1 MSATTTAAPTHRRH
15 TQRDG
20 QHQLKKQRR
29 LARACVWSR
38 AQAPAATPMIGP
50 MLLPLAP
57 SDDSS
62 FDNAAAELVTM
73 TFEGGGGEGDDDD
86 DGGGETAVLVMVGL
100 TNTMVVTPFA
110 ARAD

>member
-20 QHQLKKQRR
+20 QHQLKNKGVR
-29 LARACVWSR
+29 LER

-100 TNTMVVTPFA
+100 TNTLVVTPFA

>member
-1 MSATTTAAPTHRRH
+1 ME
-15 TQRDG
+15 
-20 QHQLKKQRR
+20 
-29 LARACVWSR
+29 R

-62 FDNAAAELVTM
+62 FDSAAAELVTM
-73 TFEGGGGEGDDDD
+73 TFPEGGGEGDDGD

-100 TNTMVVTPFA
+100 TNTLVVTPFA

>member
-1 MSATTTAAPTHRRH
+1 
-15 TQRDG
+15 
-20 QHQLKKQRR
+20 
-29 LARACVWSR
+29 
-38 AQAPAATPMIGP
+38 MIGP

-62 FDNAAAELVTM
+62 FDNAADELVTL
-73 TFEGGGGEGDDDD
+73 TFKGGGGEGDD

>member
-20 QHQLKKQRR
+20 QHQLKKQRW
-29 LARACVWSR
+29 LARRAFGE